1 MPIAFACEC
10 GKSFSVP
17 DEFAGKRTKCPKCG
31 AALTVPAP
39 ATSELS
45 DEDKAFAA
53 LEDAPDEPPPAA
65 RASQRPAPSYDPP
78 PAPPREPKIPGAVA
92 EEPPPKRK
100 RGPKFAAREGGREGY
115 SGITISPT
123 IIYGILMMIGAGVW
137 FGLGYS
143 AGRIYFYPPVLFVF
157 GLITTVRGFFGYEP
171 D

>member
-10 GKSFSVP
+10 GKSFSVS
-17 DEFAGKRTKCPKCG
+17 DEYAGKRTKCPKCG
-31 AALTVPAP
+31 AALTVPTPGAP
-39 ATSELS
+39 EMS

-53 LEDAPDEPPPAA
+53 LEDAPDDPRPA
-65 RASQRPAPSYDPP
+65 QRPAPSYDPP
-78 PAPPREPKIPGAVA
+78 PPPARGPKIPGAVA
-92 EEPPPKRK
+92 EEPPSPKRK

-137 FGLGYS
+137 FGLGYA
-143 AGRIYFYPPVLFVF
+143 AGVIYFYPPVLFVF

>member
-10 GKSFSVP
+10 GKSFSVG
-17 DEFAGKRTKCPKCG
+17 EEHAGKRTKCPKCG
-31 AALTVPAP
+31 AALTVPQPAAP
-39 ATSELS
+39 ELS

-53 LEDAPDEPPPAA
+53 LEDAPDDPRPAA
-65 RASQRPAPSYDPP
+65 RPAPSYDPP
-78 PAPPREPKIPGAVA
+78 PPAPARGPAIPGMGPQEA
-92 EEPPPKRK
+92 PPKRK
-100 RGPKFAAREGGREGY
+100 RGPKFEAREGRSEGY

-143 AGRIYFYPPVLFVF
+143 AGRIYFYPPILFIF